1 MANWSNPTVTS
12 TYTNFVTEV
21 KDRDVDTAVWFEG
34 SSSTNIPTNSKRY
47 DATSHSFQK
56 WNGTA
61 WAALDTTFTF
71 PALSVTGAAALNG
84 AITLGDAAGDAITVN
99 GTPTFNAPATFS
111 NATSPII
118 SAKIGPAAGQ
128 QHAVPAVTS
137 DTLALVAAA
146 QTLTNKTL
154 TAPKFADL
162 GFIADA
168 NGNELIIFDT
178 IASAVNQI
186 EIANAAATTA
196 PILKVSGGDTNISL
210 NLVPKGTGV
219 IQANGVEVATIS
231 GTQTLTN
238 KTLTNPAI
246 TGGTLNNTPIG
257 GTTANT
263 GAFTTLSATG
273 NVVFSGTGATELQG
287 GTTAQRPA
295 SPVAGML
302 RYNSTLGKFE
312 GYGAAWGSIGGGATG
327 GGSDDIFYENGQ
339 TVSTNYTITSG
350 KNALSAG
357 PITIA
362 SGITVTVPSGSEWSV
377 V

>member
-47 DATSHSFQK
+47 DAASHSFQK

-71 PALSVTGAAALNG
+71 PALTVTGAAALNG
-84 AITLGDAAGDAITVN
+84 AITLGDASGDTITVN

-118 SAKIGPAAGQ
+118 TAKLGPAAGQ
-128 QHAVPAVTS
+128 QHTLPAVTS
-137 DTLALVAAA
+137 DTVALIAAA

-154 TAPKFADL
+154 TAPKLASG
-162 GFIADA
+162 GFLADA
-168 NGNELIIFDT
+168 NGNELVIFT
-178 IASAVNQI
+178 TTASAVN
-186 EIANAAATTA
+186 EVTFANAATGNAPTFTA
-196 PILKVSGGDTNISL
+196 SGGDTNISL

-219 IQANGVEVATIS
+219 VQANGIEVATIS

-238 KTLTNPAI
+238 KTLTSPTI

-257 GTTANT
+257 GSTANS
-263 GAFTTLSATG
+263 GAFTTLSASGQLTL
-273 NVVFSGTGATELQG
+273 SGTGAAVLNV
-287 GTTAQRPA
+287 GTTAQRPTGT
-295 SPVAGML
+295 AGML

-312 GYGAAWGSIGGGATG
+312 GYGSAWGSIGGGATG

-339 TVSTNYTITSG
+339 TVTTNYTLTSG
-350 KNALSAG
+350 KNAMSAG

-362 SGITVTVPSGSEWSV
+362 SGITVTVPSGQVWAV
-377 V
+377 L

>member
-71 PALSVTGAAALNG
+71 PALTVSGAAALNG
-84 AITLGDAAGDAITVN
+84 AITLGDAAGDTITVN

-118 SAKIGPAAGQ
+118 TAKLGPASGQ
-128 QHAVPAVTS
+128 QHTLPAVTS
-137 DTLALVAAA
+137 DTVALIAAA

-154 TAPKFADL
+154 TAPKFADG

-168 NGNELIIFDT
+168 NGNELLILDT
-178 IASAVNQI
+178 VASAVN
-186 EIANAAATTA
+186 EVTFANAATGGVPTFTA
-196 PILKVSGGDTNISL
+196 SGGDTNVSI
-210 NLVPKGTGV
+210 NFVPKGTGK
-219 IQANGVEVATIS
+219 IQVSGVEIVTLTA
-231 GTQTLTN
+231 TQTLTN
-238 KTLTNPAI
+238 KTLTSPVI

-257 GTTANT
+257 GTTANS
-263 GAFTTLSATG
+263 GAFTTLSASGQLTL
-273 NVVFSGTGATELQG
+273 SGTGAAVLNV
-287 GTTAQRPA
+287 GTTAQRPTG
-295 SPVAGML
+295 VAGML

-350 KNALSAG
+350 KNAMSAG

-362 SGITVTVPSGSEWSV
+362 SGITVTVPSGSEWTV

>member
-34 SSSTNIPTNSKRY
+34 SSSTNIPINSKRY

-71 PALSVTGAAALNG
+71 PALTVSGAAALSG
-84 AITLGDAAGDAITVN
+84 AITLGDAAGDTITVN
-99 GTPTFNAPATFS
+99 GTPTFAAAATFS

-118 SAKIGPAAGQ
+118 TAKLGPAASQ
-128 QHAVPAVTS
+128 QHTLPAVTS
-137 DTLALVAAA
+137 DTVALIAAA

-154 TAPKFADL
+154 TAPKLASG
-162 GFIADA
+162 GFLADA
-168 NGNELIIFDT
+168 NGNELVIFT
-178 IASAVNQI
+178 TVASAVN
-186 EIANAAATTA
+186 EVTFANAATGGVPTFTA
-196 PILKVSGGDTNISL
+196 SGGDANVSI
-210 NLVPKGTGV
+210 NFMPKGTGK
-219 IQANGVEVATIS
+219 IQVSGVEIVTLTA
-231 GTQTLTN
+231 TQTLTN
-238 KTLTNPAI
+238 KTLTSPAI

-257 GTTANT
+257 GTTANS
-263 GAFTTLSATG
+263 GAFTTLSASGQLTL
-273 NVVFSGTGATELQG
+273 SGTGAAKINS
-287 GTTAQRPA
+287 GTTAQRPG
-295 SPVAGML
+295 SPLAGML
-302 RYNSTLGKFE
+302 RYNSDLGKFE
-312 GYGAAWGSIGGGATG
+312 GYGSAWGSIGGGATG

-350 KNALSAG
+350 KNAMSAG

-362 SGITVTVPSGSEWSV
+362 SGITVTVPSGSEWTV